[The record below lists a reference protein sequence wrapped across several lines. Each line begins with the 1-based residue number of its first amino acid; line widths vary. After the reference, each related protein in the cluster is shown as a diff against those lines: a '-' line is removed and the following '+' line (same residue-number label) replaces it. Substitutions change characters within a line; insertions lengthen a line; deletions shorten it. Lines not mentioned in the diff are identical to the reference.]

1 MTFTKTQT
9 DISNATFNATVN
21 GAEMDVKPYTA
32 FIVAVKVGTLTGS
45 ASITPKV
52 QLKMSDGSWVDYKTG
67 TTINAGSSVGFVEVT
82 NFAGHTIRAVAVYGG
97 TGSYA
102 ATYLETQYKTPVK

>member
-1 MTFTKTQT
+1 MTFTKTQA

-21 GAEMDVKPYTA
+21 GTEVDVKNHTA

-52 QLKMSDGSWVDYKTG
+52 QMKMSDGSWVDYKTG
-67 TTINAGSSVGFVEVT
+67 TAINAGNSVGFVEVT
-82 NFAGHTIRAVAVYGG
+82 GIAGHAVRAVAVYGG
-97 TGSYA
+97 SGSYA
-102 ATYLETQYKTPVK
+102 ATYMETQYKTPVM